1 MTVDSPNLS
10 GTRHSVLC
18 AVTLGFEYCRYGL
31 SANTDA
37 DTQGLLGTSLTL
49 LAGR

>member
-18 AVTLGFEYCRYGL
+18 AVPLVGIVFP
-31 SANTDA
+31 
-37 DTQGLLGTSLTL
+37 LTHML
-49 LAGR
+49 IHRSF